1 MMVAS
6 FGEAFIMQAFLKRHS
21 ERVVGVLSGFDR
33 VLFRGTH
40 RSLEYADGIEAFL
53 ATHRV
58 LFKDFGKFA
67 EGLSNEVKEHAKAYA
82 QERGRPLIYLPSA
95 TTSKEDTARR
105 IMKEDRIQEGLICV
119 LTCVEPCKSLSV
131 RRNGQTKQLELVS
144 AIRKCLFIYYYF
156 ADPELG
162 LFHVRLQTWLP
173 MPMQVCLNGR
183 EYLACRMRRAGIG
196 FEQRDNCF
204 TRIDDL
210 PRAQK
215 MLGDLERRKWA
226 PLLSALARRLN
237 PLMHPKHRLNL
248 RPYYWTIRESEYA
261 TDVIFRSSTALTEIY
276 PSLIKHAIEQFDCQN
291 IMRFLGRRTN
301 SRFNGEASSNVK
313 HRLEGVRI
321 KHWVEENSIKMY
333 DKEGSVLRVETTIN
347 NPRRFRVLQRV
358 IRKGNPCLEWIPM
371 RKSVADTS
379 RRAELGLAA
388 NERYLEAL
396 GVVGVPAPTRHLL
409 DPVSKPI
416 TREGRSYRALRPIAP
431 EEAKLFGILLRG
443 EFLLQGFRNKD
454 VRRRYLPSPGDDPL
468 ARKQAS
474 GKITRLFRLL
484 RAHGLIKKVSHTS
497 YYRVTSKGNEVMTTA
512 LKLRELEMAKLA
524 A

>member
-1 MMVAS
+1 
-6 FGEAFIMQAFLKRHS
+6 MQGFLKRH
-21 ERVVGVLSGFDR
+21 EDRVVGVLSGFDR
-33 VLFRGTH
+33 LLFRGTL
-40 RSLEYADGIEAFL
+40 RCLEYQDGVEAFL

-58 LFKDFGKFA
+58 LIKDFGKFA
-67 EGLSNEVKEHAKAYA
+67 EGLSHEVKEHAKAYA
-82 QERGRPLIYLPSA
+82 QERGRPLIYLPST

-105 IMKEDRIQEGLICV
+105 IMKEDRIEEGLICV
-119 LTCVEPCKSLSV
+119 LSCVEPCMSFSV
-131 RRNGQTKQLELVS
+131 RGSRQTKQIELVR
-144 AIRKCLFIYYYF
+144 ATRKCLFLYF
-156 ADPELG
+156 YFLDREFG

-196 FEQRDNCF
+196 HEQRDNCF

-215 MLGDLERRKWA
+215 MLSDLERRQWA
-226 PLLSALARRLN
+226 SFLSALARRLN
-237 PLMHPKHRLNL
+237 PLMQPKHRLRL
-248 RPYYWTIRESEYA
+248 RSYYWTIRESEYA
-261 TDVIFRSSTALTEIY
+261 TDVIFKNPAALKEIY
-276 PSLIKHAIEQFDCQN
+276 PSLVKHAIEQFSCQDV
-291 IMRFLGRRTN
+291 MRFLGRGTN
-301 SRFNGEASSNVK
+301 SRFQGEVSGNVK
-313 HRLEGVRI
+313 HRVEGVRI

-347 NPRRFRVLQRV
+347 NPRRFRVLRPA
-358 IRKGNPCLEWIPM
+358 IRQGRSCLGWIPM

-388 NERYLEAL
+388 NGRYLEAL
-396 GVVGVPAPTRHLL
+396 GVVGAPAPTRHLL

-416 TREGRSYRALRPIAP
+416 TREGRPYRALRPIAP
-431 EEAKLFGILLRG
+431 EEAKLFGILSSG
-443 EFLLQGFRNKD
+443 EFLLQGFRNQD
-454 VRRRYLPSPGDDPL
+454 VRRRFLPTPSDDPL

-497 YYRVTSKGNEVMTTA
+497 YYRVTSKGSEVMTTA
-512 LKLRELEMAKLA
+512 LKLRELELAKIA